1 MPHKGT
7 VLVVIFQL
15 LSLILSY
22 RVLPAG
28 VSWILHCQATSSLI
42 TRAHAA
48 ICNFLLDNPCPVRTR
63 GPLCGTEQEEKIRIW
78 SCHYGFLNISL
89 AHIQLCFYICTA
101 FQGNLHSF
109 SEATIYVC
117 YKNTCF
123 IIYIY
128 YDSLPWKNQNMF
140 YTWKSNG
147 QFGVFFFPP
156 PKKCGKEIF
165 HPNILRT
172 QKVWAAPGAAQRCW
186 VLGNRVPF
194 ASGRDKCNLL
204 FSDTNATGLG
214 RRLSRAGVPF

>member
-48 ICNFLLDNPCPVRTR
+48 ICNFLLDNPGPVRTR

-101 FQGNLHSF
+101 FQGNLHSS

-128 YDSLPWKNQNMF
+128 YLILYCGKIKTCFIHENSMDSLG
-140 YTWKSNG
+140 Y
-147 QFGVFFFPP
+147 FFFLP
-156 PKKCGKEIF
+156 PKNVEKKFSIQTYSGHKRFEQLLEL
-165 HPNILRT
+165 HSD
-172 QKVWAAPGAAQRCW
+172 AECW
-186 VLGNRVPF
+186 VTEFPLRV
-194 ASGRDKCNLL
+194 AE
-204 FSDTNATGLG
+204 TNAIYCFQIQTLQ
-214 RRLSRAGVPF
+214 V